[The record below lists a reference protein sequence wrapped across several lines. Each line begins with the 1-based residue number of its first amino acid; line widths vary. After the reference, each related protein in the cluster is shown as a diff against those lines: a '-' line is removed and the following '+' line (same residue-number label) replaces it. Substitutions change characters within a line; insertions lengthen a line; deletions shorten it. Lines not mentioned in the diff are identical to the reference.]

1 MDQAYLEQALGLLAT
16 TNVTKSTYRKAYP
29 AISPL
34 KPELSQAGKVILI
47 PGGGTSIGLA
57 IARAFVQA
65 SAATV
70 IIIGRRGD
78 VLATAA
84 SELEAEAKTAAAASS
99 SSGAPTKIV
108 HRVVDLVDLA
118 QVDKFWKDLAAE
130 NVVVDVWVANAAK
143 FSEAKPM
150 LTLGAAEIWSQLE
163 VNAKAPLYF
172 ADRFYAQPGEARKVS
187 EPRPTHHPSFLPFF
201 PFAVIN
207 LFAPSV
213 GRGHET
219 RRSIP
224 NPL

>member
-1 MDQAYLEQALGLLAT
+1 MDQAYLEQALGSLAV
-16 TNVTKSTYRKAYP
+16 TNVTKNTYRKAYP
-29 AISPL
+29 AISPS
-34 KPELSQAGKVILI
+34 KPEMSQAGKVILI
-47 PGGGTSIGLA
+47 PGGGTSVGLA

-84 SELEAEAKTAAAASS
+84 SELEAEAKAAAASS
-99 SSGAPTKIV
+99 SSGVPTKIV

-118 QVDKFWKDLAAE
+118 QVDKFWTDLAAE

-143 FSEAKPM
+143 FSEAKP
-150 LTLGAAEIWSQLE
+150 LLALGAAEVWSQLE

-172 ADRFYAQPGEARKVS
+172 AERFYAQPGDARKVS
-187 EPRPTHHPSFLPFF
+187 EPRPTWPLHSFCCHQFL
-201 PFAVIN
+201 
-207 LFAPSV
+207 
-213 GRGHET
+213 
-219 RRSIP
+219 RSLGGKLWTWNSASSS